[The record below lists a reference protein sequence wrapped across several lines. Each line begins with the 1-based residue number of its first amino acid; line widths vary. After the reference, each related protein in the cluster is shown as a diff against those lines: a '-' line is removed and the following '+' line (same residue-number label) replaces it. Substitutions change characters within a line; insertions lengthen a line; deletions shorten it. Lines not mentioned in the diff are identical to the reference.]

1 MKNCYQIAEII
12 YKNILKTISDDEK
25 IQLQEW
31 LDRSLKNRQLYT
43 EWTKQL
49 NQDIWN
55 DESIDVQ
62 YAWKKFQKRVQPE
75 KHTHAI
81 PLYMYISAA
90 VVSLLI
96 LSGVSYHL
104 LQQQENTPIVPGRE
118 QAILIDEKGEEIA
131 ITPESKIETASPQVT
146 PTQRIVSYTYALP
159 TNKNG
164 VLCYNEIKISPLKK
178 IEQPQYHTL
187 NVPKGGQY
195 QLILS
200 DGTYIHLNSES
211 QIKYPPVFEDK
222 DSIRQV
228 FIEGEA
234 YLEVAHNEQKP
245 FIVKTRHGNIH
256 VLGTRFNVHD
266 YADEDNA
273 YITLVEGKICFKNE
287 YAEYTMQ
294 PGEEIAYNKEEKFL
308 NHYNTNTASTTAWTT
323 GLFEFNS
330 MPLHQIMKQL
340 SRWYDFTYEFKE
352 KELENLL
359 FTGVAYR
366 NSPVNDLLRQIE
378 KTTAI
383 KFKINNRNIII
394 N

>member
-1 MKNCYQIAEII
+1 
-12 YKNILKTISDDEK
+12 
-25 IQLQEW
+25 
-31 LDRSLKNRQLYT
+31 
-43 EWTKQL
+43 
-49 NQDIWN
+49 
-55 DESIDVQ
+55 
-62 YAWKKFQKRVQPE
+62 
-75 KHTHAI
+75 
-81 PLYMYISAA
+81 MYISAA
-90 VVSLLI
+90 VVSLFI
-96 LSGVSYHL
+96 LSGVSYYL
-104 LQQQENTPIVPGRE
+104 LQQQENTPIVPGCE
-118 QAILIDEKGEEIA
+118 QAILIDEKGEQIA
-131 ITPESKIETASPQVT
+131 ITPESKIEAASLQVT
-146 PTQRIVSYTYALP
+146 PTQRTVSYTYALP

-245 FIVKTRHGNIH
+245 FIVKTRNGNIH
-256 VLGTRFNVHD
+256 VLGTRFNVHN
-266 YADEDNA
+266 YADENNA

-287 YAEYTMQ
+287 YTEYTMQ
-294 PGEEIAYNKEEKFL
+294 PGEEIVYNKEEKFL
-308 NHYNTNTASTTAWTT
+308 NHYNTNTASITAWTT

-359 FTGVAYR
+359 FTGVSYR
-366 NSPVNDLLRQIE
+366 NSPVNDLLKQIE

-383 KFKINNRNIII
+383 KFKIHNKNIII